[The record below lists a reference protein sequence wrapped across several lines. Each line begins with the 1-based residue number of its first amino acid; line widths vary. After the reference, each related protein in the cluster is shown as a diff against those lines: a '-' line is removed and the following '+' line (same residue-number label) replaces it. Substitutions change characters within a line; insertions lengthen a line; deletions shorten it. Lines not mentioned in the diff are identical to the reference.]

1 MQVEILNQGFNI
13 ELDNSVGEKII
24 GLLNTENIKNFTILT
39 AFTSESIINK
49 LFNYLQSENIQVEN
63 IRIITGI
70 DQKGTTKE
78 ALLSLLEFTN
88 INSRVFYS
96 STFNIFH
103 PKIYLLESEQKTFLI
118 IGSSN
123 LTQQGLFINIESSIF
138 LEIEN
143 DNEEDYEIIT
153 KLKSYYTII
162 DSDEDPNIYILTT
175 ELIEDFNSKN
185 LLPTKLEV
193 IRDIRKSTIEKEAS
207 KEVYAKRKVPKI
219 PAFLKKVIT
228 FVRTITTDSEQ
239 ATTLPALDGSSDTI
253 IWISSALTERDLNV
267 PRGQNTNLTGDINI
281 DRGSMPSSIDFRHYY
296 REDAF
301 SDLSWVN
308 STRRGSEHLEEAIAK
323 FEIMI
328 DDVSKG
334 IYDLKLSHN
343 PKTDTTSYAQKN
355 AMTKLKWGEAKD
367 VIANSDYL
375 GKRMT
380 ISRSETEGLYKIEI
394 K

>member
-1 MQVEILNQGFNI
+1 MNVEILNQGFNI
-13 ELDNSVGEKII
+13 ELDNSVGDKII

-63 IRIITGI
+63 VRIVTGI

-88 INSRVFYS
+88 IKSRVFYS

-123 LTQQGLFINIESSIF
+123 LTQQGLFVNIESSVF

-143 DNEEDYEIIT
+143 NNKEDYEIIT

-162 DSDEDPNIYILTT
+162 DSDEDPNIYALTN

-193 IRDIRKSTIEKEAS
+193 IKEIRKSAIEKEAS
-207 KEVYAKRKVPKI
+207 KEAYAKRRVPKV

-228 FVRTITTDSEQ
+228 YVKTMTKGSEQ
-239 ATTLPALDGSSDTI
+239 AATLPTLVDTSDSI

-296 REDAF
+296 RENAF
-301 SDLSWVN
+301 SDLNWTN
-308 STRRGSEHLEEAIAK
+308 SIRKGSEHLQEATAK
-323 FEIMI
+323 FEIFL
-328 DDVSKG
+328 DDISKG
-334 IYDLKLSHN
+334 IYDLKLGHN

-355 AMTKLKWGEAKD
+355 AMTKLKWGSAKD
-367 VIANSDYL
+367 VITNSDYL
-375 GKRMT
+375 GKKMT
-380 ISRSETEGLYKIEI
+380 IGRTETVGLYKIEI